1 MDQEIMFLDLSELQI
16 PINGKPKTQNLGS
29 AQAAS
34 LEVHLM
40 LSVNTNLILA
50 SPPSIPQHTISSL
63 LEGRVLKKECVSI
76 KCSNV
81 KILSYVNLYNY

>member
-1 MDQEIMFLDLSELQI
+1 MFLDLSELQI
-16 PINGKPKTQNLGS
+16 SIIGKPKAQNPGS

-50 SPPSIPQHTISSL
+50 SPPAIPQHTISIL
-63 LEGRVLKKECVSI
+63 LEGRVLKKELCKYQML
-76 KCSNV
+76 KCKNSKLCQFV
-81 KILSYVNLYNY
+81 